1 MDARAL
7 DRYIGIPY
15 CEQTMDCADLAVLVQ
30 AELFGRAI
38 NIPGRR
44 QRKAAPR
51 AAIERMVRA
60 ALADHSL
67 PLLVEYMGADCVWCQ
82 RLEPVLTAAVE
93 RHAGRLRFVKIDVER
108 YPEAKPTDTPRSI
121 PTIALYRDGRLIM
134 TKSGLIQRQQLDV
147 FLNHWLDP
155 SNEGLN

>member
-44 QRKAAPR
+44 QRMAAPR
-51 AAIERMVRA
+51 AAIERMVCGTGA
-60 ALADHSL
+60 MAGELADRIERDELRDGDLVLMRSETLHIGTVFMLAGVAWVLHAFENVGHSTLHRLRSL
-67 PLLVEYMGADCVWCQ
+67 PALGLSVEGY
-82 RLEPVLTAAVE
+82 
-93 RHAGRLRFVKIDVER
+93 
-108 YPEAKPTDTPRSI
+108 
-121 PTIALYRDGRLIM
+121 YRC
-134 TKSGLIQRQQLDV
+134 K
-147 FLNHWLDP
+147 
-155 SNEGLN
+155 

>member
-44 QRKAAPR
+44 QRMAAPR
-51 AAIERMVRA
+51 AAIERMVCGTGWPA
-60 ALADHSL
+60 SWPTASSVTICAT
-67 PLLVEYMGADCVWCQ
+67 VTWC
-82 RLEPVLTAAVE
+82 
-93 RHAGRLRFVKIDVER
+93 
-108 YPEAKPTDTPRSI
+108 
-121 PTIALYRDGRLIM
+121 
-134 TKSGLIQRQQLDV
+134 
-147 FLNHWLDP
+147 
-155 SNEGLN
+155 

>member
-44 QRKAAPR
+44 QRMAAPR
-51 AAIERMVRA
+51 AAIERMVCGNDA
-60 ALADHSL
+60 MAGELADRIERDDLRDGDLVLMRSETLHIGTVFSLSGTLWVLHAFANIGHSTL
-67 PLLVEYMGADCVWCQ
+67 
-82 RLEPVLTAAVE
+82 
-93 RHAGRLRFVKIDVER
+93 HRLRDLPALGLSVEG
-108 YPEAKPTDTPRSI
+108 Y
-121 PTIALYRDGRLIM
+121 YRCR
-134 TKSGLIQRQQLDV
+134 
-147 FLNHWLDP
+147 
-155 SNEGLN
+155 